1 MSTEHRDITKIE
13 ACRWM
18 CESALEVYDGNED
31 YQDVA
36 DWAREALRIM
46 DERK

>member
-1 MSTEHRDITKIE
+1 MDVRVR
-13 ACRWM
+13 AR
-18 CESALEVYDGNED
+18 VYDGNED